1 MGMSAPRK
9 RMLWLTAV
17 LLATIALWFAV
28 RQRIAPPR
36 ASTAASKLDAQKIR
50 AATLTPDAST
60 EAVLAVATQVA
71 DAVATAFPADARA
84 LNVQAQVQQSLGRH
98 AEAQANWKKCV
109 ALDSENAAQYRSAV
123 GFAAMARGDD
133 AEAATAFRE
142 ALEAGSQDPRVLVE
156 LAGSL
161 MKLSRVDEAVAL
173 LEERIRRQAVSA
185 DALTTLGRGYLE
197 LGQCEQALSAFE
209 LALRFDPQA
218 KAAWYGTMMAS
229 RRLGRQEKAAASMQ
243 RFQELD
249 RAESVG
255 RVEGL
260 RTFDDQASTR
270 DVAHKTL
277 LGAARCYRHHGL
289 GEEAASL
296 LHEAAALSPNDVESR
311 QELMTLYDECND
323 NRQALA
329 VCEQL
334 RGIDPTNAEY
344 LMNAGVLL
352 ARLGQFDAARE
363 SLRQAIQL
371 DPNNAQYRAV
381 YKVIEQEE

>member
-1 MGMSAPRK
+1 MGMSALRK

-36 ASTAASKLDAQKIR
+36 ASTAASKLDARKIR

-98 AEAQANWKKCV
+98 AEAYANWKKCV
-109 ALDSENAAQYRSAV
+109 ALDPENAAQYRSAV
-123 GFAAMARGDD
+123 GFAAIARGDD

-161 MKLSRVDEAVAL
+161 MNLSRVDEAVAL
-173 LEERIRRQAVSA
+173 LEERIRHQAVSA

-209 LALRFDPQA
+209 MALRLRSPGQGGLVRDHDGFPAAGPAGEGGRRHATISGAGPRRVGGPSRRVANIRRSGFDP
-218 KAAWYGTMMAS
+218 
-229 RRLGRQEKAAASMQ
+229 
-243 RFQELD
+243 
-249 RAESVG
+249 
-255 RVEGL
+255 
-260 RTFDDQASTR
+260 
-270 DVAHKTL
+270 
-277 LGAARCYRHHGL
+277 
-289 GEEAASL
+289 
-296 LHEAAALSPNDVESR
+296 
-311 QELMTLYDECND
+311 
-323 NRQALA
+323 
-329 VCEQL
+329 
-334 RGIDPTNAEY
+334 
-344 LMNAGVLL
+344 
-352 ARLGQFDAARE
+352 
-363 SLRQAIQL
+363 
-371 DPNNAQYRAV
+371 
-381 YKVIEQEE
+381 